1 VSAAFIIGQTDLK
14 RLLAYSSVEHMGIL
28 VLALAIG
35 GVGSYGAMLHLINNG
50 LSKGL
55 TFLAVGNVVLLYRT
69 SEAASIRG
77 VLQRAPWSGV
87 LLIVGLFAVT
97 GSPPFGMFVSELT
110 ILGAAIR
117 GGYAWLA
124 ILIMALLAII
134 FVGMAKM
141 ILDVAYG
148 KPVDSGNASP
158 EALPLIGGPLVL
170 AALVL
175 MLGLFLPEPLREF
188 LGQAAR
194 ALGGAA
200 P

>member
-1 VSAAFIIGQTDLK
+1 
-14 RLLAYSSVEHMGIL
+14 MGLL

-35 GVGSYGAMLHLINNG
+35 GVGSYGAMLHLVSNG

-55 TFLAVGNVVLLYRT
+55 TFLAVGNVVLYYRT
-69 SEAASIRG
+69 SEAAAVRG
-77 VLQRAPWSGV
+77 VLQRAPWTGV

-97 GSPPFGMFVSELT
+97 GSPPFGLFVSELT
-110 ILGAAIR
+110 ILAAAIQ
-117 GGYAWLA
+117 GGFVWLA
-124 ILIMALLAII
+124 LVVMFLLAVI

-148 KPVDSGNASP
+148 TPIETGEPARETLSLV
-158 EALPLIGGPLVL
+158 GGPLVL

-175 MLGLFLPEPLREF
+175 MLGLYLPLPLRAL

-194 ALGGAA
+194 ALGGSA